1 MKSLQRRQRE
11 KDVFQIQPS
20 LSGVKCSN
28 NISVPQV
35 RVNMSGKWTWHN
47 LWSHLS
53 VNLKDKTFPSF
64 YSIEWSGFNLQVNIL
79 RWIAPPPQ
87 RLEEIKSIVAQ
98 CRTTTHKF
106 APWKWSPHE
115 KLFLERK
122 SAPLPHTLQGDT
134 M

>member
-1 MKSLQRRQRE
+1 MRSPLKIFKKNRLCMKSLQRRQRE

-79 RWIAPPPQ
+79 RWIP
-87 RLEEIKSIVAQ
+87 R
-98 CRTTTHKF
+98 H
-106 APWKWSPHE
+106 
-115 KLFLERK
+115 
-122 SAPLPHTLQGDT
+122 PHTSVGRHYVDWSYCNNCSWFVPSNKISKNW
-134 M
+134 